1 MRTRRR
7 VQSSMWRA
15 PRTTP
20 PQPCS
25 HTTPGNG
32 PPPSGR
38 TIRMLI
44 SEAGCPG
51 EDGARTVS
59 PAAHAATKTASTK
72 YTPPRI
78 VGHIQGLDYEILVCP
93 EFLRALHVRA
103 FGGVDLNALA
113 LVDEGRDLHGDAGLH
128 LGGLEGVG
136 GGGVLDAGLGIDHR
150 EHHRRRDFHADGAAV
165 VEVDLD
171 VGVGQEVTGLAFEE
185 VRLQR
190 ELLVV
195 LLVHEHVALAVL
207 VEVLHFAR
215 IYERALDLV
224 LGAEALV
231 GLGALVD
238 VLHLDLHEGATAVA
252 DVDVVGLEHAPDAL
266 VPLEKIA
273 GTDLD
278 CFNLGHGYA
287 PAREKGANFTR
298 FIM

>member
-44 SEAGCPG
+44 GEAGCPG

-103 FGGVDLNALA
+103 FGGVDLDALA
-113 LVDEGRDLHGDAGLH
+113 LVDEGRDLHRDAGLH
-128 LGGLEGVG
+128 LGGLEGIG
-136 GGGVLDAGLGIDHR
+136 GGGVLDARLGVDHR
-150 EHHRRRDFHADGAAV
+150 EHHGGRDLDADGAAV
-165 VEVDLD
+165 VEVYLD
-171 VGVGQEVTGLAFEE
+171 VGVGQEVARLAFEE

-195 LLVHEHVALAVL
+195 LLVHEDVAVAVL
-207 VEVLHFAR
+207 VEVLHLAR
-215 IYERALDLV
+215 IDESAFDLV

-238 VLHLDLHEGATAVA
+238 VLHLDLHEGAAAAA
-252 DVDVVGLEHAPDAL
+252 DVDVVGLEHPPDAL
-266 VPLEKIA
+266 VPLEELT

-278 CFNLGHGYA
+278 CFDFGHGGKSCA
-287 PAREKGANFTR
+287 SKKAR
-298 FIM
+298 ILHDL